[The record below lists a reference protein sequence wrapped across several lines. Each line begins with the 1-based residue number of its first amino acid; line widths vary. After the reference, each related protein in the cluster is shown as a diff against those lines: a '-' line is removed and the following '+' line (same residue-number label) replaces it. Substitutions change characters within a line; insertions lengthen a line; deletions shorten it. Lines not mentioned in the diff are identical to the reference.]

1 MLGFCKVLYIY
12 LVKELQEKNPIFFL
26 HGSEVN
32 GLYYAVLLFFKEM
45 LINKLC

>member
-26 HGSEVN
+26 HGSEVKMD
-32 GLYYAVLLFFKEM
+32 YIMQSSFF
-45 LINKLC
+45 